1 MFVNLMYAKNLPLT
15 GNMLLNG
22 YQLSKLHTFEV
33 AARHL
38 SFSMAAEELSVSPS
52 AISHRING
60 LEDELGFNLFERFHR
75 KIRLTSEG
83 ERIYMALQSSLALIN
98 QEVAEIRNNEI
109 SGSLT
114 VYSRPSIAQCWLV
127 PKLADFHQRYPSINL
142 DILTG
147 NEYINFNNYNI
158 DLAIYY
164 DNQPPEGLSCE
175 QLMSETIVPVCSREY
190 ALQHDLFDNP
200 SGLAAC
206 TLLHD
211 KQAWDYKSGLD
222 EWHFWSESFGL
233 NNLASCRGIGFDRS
247 DLSIVAAMNHAG
259 VAMGRHTLVNKR
271 IQSGELV
278 KPFPEL
284 EVSCQHNYYAV
295 TPSSTHHPRVKVFVD
310 WLKEKLAE

>member
-1 MFVNLMYAKNLPLT
+1 M
-15 GNMLLNG
+15 
-22 YQLSKLHTFEV
+22 
-33 AARHL
+33 
-38 SFSMAAEELSVSPS
+38 SPS

-190 ALQHDLFDNP
+190 AFSMTCLIIRRDWQRVRCCMTSRHGITNP
-200 SGLAAC
+200 AWMSGI
-206 TLLHD
+206 
-211 KQAWDYKSGLD
+211 
-222 EWHFWSESFGL
+222 FGP
-233 NNLASCRGIGFDRS
+233 S
-247 DLSIVAAMNHAG
+247 H
-259 VAMGRHTLVNKR
+259 LV
-271 IQSGELV
+271 
-278 KPFPEL
+278 
-284 EVSCQHNYYAV
+284 
-295 TPSSTHHPRVKVFVD
+295 
-310 WLKEKLAE
+310 